1 MRQLSDGSI
10 PSLYLPETEHDA
22 CGIGFLARLDNVPT
36 HDLIEKALSGLHN
49 LDHRGASGCDPES
62 GDGAG
67 VLIQVPDRFLRTRAD
82 QLGITLPPARE
93 YGVGML
99 FLPRE
104 AAERSLCEEIV
115 ASAARSVGLEVLGW
129 REVPFDEQHCGSTSL
144 TTRPDFAQVFVGK
157 NGLELDEESF
167 ERKLYTMRKVAEN
180 KAAAAGGT
188 SARDFYPSSLSC
200 RTLVYKGMLLTNQLS
215 RFYPDLAEGDMESA
229 LALVH
234 SRFST
239 NTLPTWSL
247 AQPFRY
253 MCHNGE
259 INTLRGNI
267 NWMNA
272 REKLFKSSTFGPE
285 LERLLPIVKPGQSDS
300 ATFDNALELLFQT
313 GRELPHAAMMMVP
326 EAWEKHDDMEQQ
338 RRDFYRY
345 HGCLLEPWDGPACI
359 PFTDGHRVGAILD
372 RNGLR
377 PSRYLVTK
385 DGLVIVASETGVID
399 VPPEN
404 VERKG
409 RLQPGR
415 IFLVDLDE
423 HRIIDDEEAKAAM
436 AARQPW
442 GEWLERNVVELDEL
456 PEPGGLPATTTG
468 GELKTAQKLHGYT
481 REELRLLLLPM
492 ARDGQEALG
501 SMGTDTP
508 LAVLSNQPQLLYNYF
523 KQLFAQVTNPPID
536 PIREELIMSLDLMC
550 GRQQNLFDETEDHCR
565 QLHIPAPCI
574 SNDQLARIR
583 EIDTNGIHSTTL
595 DTLFDVSGGE
605 EAMDEALQAIC
616 NQASEAVKKGFD
628 IIILSD
634 RAADAERAPIPALL
648 ATGAV
653 HHHLIREGSRMLV
666 GLVVESGEAR
676 EVMHFCLL
684 SGYGASAVNPWL
696 AMDTLNALA
705 GKGALDGMSAEQAVE
720 NYCKAIGK
728 GLLKTMS
735 KMGISTQAS
744 YRGAQ
749 IFEAIGIAPEVIERC
764 FFGTASRIGGIGLD
778 VIAEESRMRHDR
790 AYGQAV
796 GDADALETGGEY
808 QWRRRGEYHLF
819 NPETVSRLQL
829 AVRSG
834 DYEVFGQYSKLVNEQ
849 SSNLCTLRGLMSF
862 RKNTTPVPLDEVEAA
877 TEIVKR
883 FKTGAMSYGSISR
896 EAHENLAI
904 AMNRIGGRSNTG
916 EGGENP
922 DRFKPMANGDSA
934 CSAIKQ
940 VASGRFGVTI
950 NYLTSAKE
958 LQIKIAQGAKPGEGG
973 QLPGYKVD
981 REIARIRYSTP
992 GVGLISPPPH
1002 HDIYSIEDLAQ
1013 LIFDL
1018 RNVNPQGDVSVKLV
1032 SEIGVGT
1039 VAAGVSKAMAD
1050 HVTIS
1055 GFEGGTGASPLTSI
1069 THAGSPWEIGLAET
1083 HQTLVLNRLRGRI
1096 AVQVDGGLRTGR
1108 DVVVGALLGADE
1120 FGFASAPLIAAGC
1133 IMMRKC
1139 HLNTCPVGIATQD
1152 PELRKRFTGTPEHI
1166 INYFFFVAEEV
1177 RELMALLGFR
1187 RFEEMIGQS
1196 DRLDQRKLITH
1207 YKAKGLDLGKLLHK
1221 PEPANGVAIYNSE
1234 RQQHKL
1240 DNVKDRWLIEQSLPA
1255 LDQGRRVQIQDEIRN
1270 TDRTIG
1276 AMLSGEVAKR
1286 YGQAGLPDDT
1296 INIKLTGTAG
1306 QSFGAF
1312 LARGI
1317 SIELTGDANDY
1328 VGKGLSGGRLV
1339 IMPPPQSKIVPHES
1353 IIVGNTVLYGAT
1365 EGECYFRG
1373 VAGERFAVRNS
1384 GAIAVVEGVGD
1395 HGCEYMTGGIVVVL
1409 GHTGRN
1415 FAAGMS
1421 GGIAYV
1427 LDEEGNFEQRCNLAM
1442 VELAPVAAEDE
1453 TLEQLAH
1460 QGGDLETHGKV
1471 DVMRDMTRHDAERLQ
1486 QLIQAHAR
1494 YTNSGRAKQILD
1506 DWDLYQPQ
1514 FVKVM
1519 PVEYRR
1525 ALLEMQPSQPPR
1537 QISAAEGASHG

>member
-67 VLIQVPDRFLRTRAD
+67 VLIQVPDRFLRSRAD

-180 KAAAAGGT
+180 KAAAAGGA

-200 RTLVYKGMLLTNQLS
+200 RTLVYKGMLLTGQLS
-215 RFYPDLAEGDMESA
+215 RFYPDLAQGDMESA

-239 NTLPTWSL
+239 NTLPAWSL

-272 REKLFKSSTFGPE
+272 REKLFESSTFGPE

-326 EAWEKHDDMEQQ
+326 EAWEKHDDMDQQ

-399 VPPEN
+399 VAPEN

-436 AARQPW
+436 AARLPW

-456 PEPGGLPATTTG
+456 PEPDGLPATITG

-481 REELRLLLLPM
+481 REELKVLLLPM
-492 ARDGQEALG
+492 ARDGQEPLG

-536 PIREELIMSLDLMC
+536 PIREELIMSLDAMC

-583 EIDTNGIHSTTL
+583 EIDANGIHSTTL
-595 DTLFDVSGGE
+595 DCLFDASGGE

-616 NQASEAVKKGFD
+616 NQASGAVKKGFD

-648 ATGAV
+648 AVGAV
-653 HHHLIREGSRMLV
+653 HHHLIREGSRTLV
-666 GLVVESGEAR
+666 GLVVESGEVR

-705 GKGALDGMSAEQAVE
+705 GKGALDGVSADQAVD

-749 IFEAIGIAPEVIERC
+749 IFEAIGLAPEVIERC

-778 VIAEESRMRHDR
+778 LIAEESRLRHDR

-862 RKNTTPVPLDEVEAA
+862 RSDTTPVPLDEVEAA

-922 DRFKPMANGDSA
+922 ERFKPMANGDSA
-934 CSAIKQ
+934 SSAIKQ

-950 NYLTSAKE
+950 NYLSNAKE
-958 LQIKIAQGAKPGEGG
+958 LQIKMAQGAKPGEGG
-973 QLPGYKVD
+973 QLPGHKVN
-981 REIARIRYSTP
+981 RVIARTRYSTP

-1013 LIFDL
+1013 LIHDL
-1018 RNVNPQGDVSVKLV
+1018 KNSNPTARVSVKLV

-1039 VAAGVSKAMAD
+1039 IAAGVSKAKAD
-1050 HVTIS
+1050 VVLIS
-1055 GFEGGTGASPLTSI
+1055 GHDGGTGASPLSSI
-1069 THAGSPWEIGLAET
+1069 KYAGAPWELGLAET
-1083 HQTLVLNRLRGRI
+1083 QQVLVDNDLRSRI
-1096 AVQVDGGLRTGR
+1096 RVETDGQLKTGR
-1108 DVVVGALLGADE
+1108 DVAVAAMLGADE
-1120 FGFASAPLIAAGC
+1120 FGFATAALVAEGC

-1152 PELRKRFTGTPEHI
+1152 ESLRKKFSGTPEQV
-1166 INYFFFVAEEV
+1166 INFMMFVAEELREIMAAMGV
-1177 RELMALLGFR
+1177 RSVQELTGRVDLLNIS
-1187 RFEEMIGQS
+1187 EAV
-1196 DRLDQRKLITH
+1196 DH
-1207 YKAKGLDLGKLLHK
+1207 WKARGLDLAPILARPPVL
-1221 PEPANGVAIYNSE
+1221 PGVGISGTGSQDHGLDKA
-1234 RQQHKL
+1234 L
-1240 DNVKDRWLIEQSLPA
+1240 DNKIIQLVRVA
-1255 LDQGRRVQIQDEIRN
+1255 LDEGKPVAVDLPIANTNRTVCTTLSHEI
-1270 TDRTIG
+1270 TKKY
-1276 AMLSGEVAKR
+1276 GEK
-1286 YGQAGLPDDT
+1286 GLPDHT
-1296 INIKLTGTAG
+1296 INLNFTGSAG

-1312 LARGI
+1312 MAPGI
-1317 SIELTGDANDY
+1317 TAHIHGDANDY
-1328 VGKGLSGGRLV
+1328 FCKGMSGGQV
-1339 IMPPPQSKIVPHES
+1339 SIAPQAGASFVAEDN
-1353 IIVGNTVLYGAT
+1353 IIIGNVAFYGAT
-1365 EGECYFRG
+1365 
-1373 VAGERFAVRNS
+1373 AGEVFVRGQVGERCCVRNS
-1384 GAIAVVEGVGD
+1384 GVTVVVEGVGD
-1395 HGCEYMTGGIVVVL
+1395 HGCEYMTGGRLLCL
-1409 GHTGRN
+1409 GATGRN

-1421 GGIAYV
+1421 GGFAYV
-1427 LDEEGNFEQRCNLAM
+1427 LDVDGRFAERCNMGM
-1442 VELAPVAAEDE
+1442 VELFKLDDPDEAAEVKQLVQRHVQLTGSELAKSLLGDWSN
-1453 TLEQLAH
+1453 TLVQFI
-1460 QGGDLETHGKV
+1460 KV
-1471 DVMRDMTRHDAERLQ
+1471 FP
-1486 QLIQAHAR
+1486 
-1494 YTNSGRAKQILD
+1494 S
-1506 DWDLYQPQ
+1506 
-1514 FVKVM
+1514 
-1519 PVEYRR
+1519 EYRR
-1525 ALLEMQPSQPPR
+1525 VLEETEKEKSGAAAR
-1537 QISAAEGASHG
+1537 ASA